1 MLLVNKLNTRIYLGL
16 LILTSLLSVNVLA
29 QVKQAKF
36 SIVTAKV
43 PNDTIGLA
51 IQDLQHYLLKS
62 VPGSKIHLSNAGD
75 ATFLQGTVIVL
86 MDHKDEALRR
96 LAKSYGLSEDL
107 KQWNSF
113 KISTFKQKKKPSQ
126 LIYFLQGAD
135 AMGSQYAIYELME
148 RLLGVRYLLPDYDQI
163 PVHSNFKP
171 TVINTGIEKPDY
183 KWRGL
188 YPWNYN
194 YNGRG
199 LTTFC
204 DLNAHFVSK
213 DWAWYRMLGNW
224 MIKNKQ
230 NAFLWFDDVF
240 SYENISGQ
248 FPDELSHY
256 YASRGI
262 KQILGVAFGSNE
274 GSPRGGEWEDKI
286 CLDPQGKS
294 VEKRSFEISICPQ
307 VPEYK
312 ELAEKNFS
320 NMKLNAAGNYLGVL
334 IGYGENSWAAREAGN
349 NCVRHPH
356 TPSSSLMIR
365 DLNYVSSHFK
375 NIGMG
380 NLPVGF
386 VSSTHSSHP
395 GNPFETDSLIDHL
408 PKNAIFSMHTY
419 QQASW
424 KNFKGL
430 YDKIDQRNQSEHTS
444 IKAFHIGEVAFLCGT
459 DIPLLK
465 PSVLRRRSEHFNTLP
480 KKNTLGHLA
489 TLNTTQYLYWYSTYQ
504 MLKWQWHKDEKTWN
518 QSNLENFTGFFG
530 IENGQKL
537 NDIFNR
543 LTCLEYVLP
552 YSELDW
558 LIKTNP
564 DLRPPSQWSRYNEKT
579 HPQHYGFLL
588 WADVKEIDRLLD
600 AETSI
605 DHIYRLNEQLN
616 RSADQKY
623 KTQFY
628 ATIRLT
634 AHYYTI
640 RVESGKYEYYLKTA
654 KEIQKNKGWN
664 AEVEKNLLLARVA
677 SEKAHLNL
685 VQYNEQLVPLLGL
698 TEKNKKANTA
708 DLATDFV
715 HNPKEEYFTAQIA
728 VVETALRTHV
738 L

>member
-1 MLLVNKLNTRIYLGL
+1 MLIITDLKAKVYLGL
-16 LILTSLLSVNVLA
+16 LIFISLLPVSA
-29 QVKQAKF
+29 QAQSKPVQF
-36 SIVTAKV
+36 TIVTGKV
-43 PNDTIGLA
+43 PNDTLKFA
-51 IQDLQHYLLKS
+51 IQDLQDYLLRA
-62 VPGSKIHLSNAGD
+62 VPGSRTSLLTAGKT
-75 ATFLQGTVIVL
+75 ASLKGNVIVL
-86 MDHKDEALRR
+86 MDQKDQALSK
-96 LAKSYGLSEDL
+96 LAENYGIPEDV

-113 KISTFKQKKKPSQ
+113 KISTFKQKKNPSAF
-126 LIYFLQGAD
+126 IYFLQGAD
-135 AMGSQYAIYELME
+135 AMGRQYAIYELME

-163 PVHSNFKP
+163 PVHANFKAIA
-171 TVINTGIEKPDY
+171 INTGLEKPDY

-194 YNGRG
+194 YNERG

-204 DLNAHFVSK
+204 DINARFVNK
-213 DWAWYRMLGNW
+213 DWAWYKKLGSW
-224 MIKNKQ
+224 MVKNKQ

-248 FPDELSHY
+248 FPDELSNY

-262 KQILGVAFGSNE
+262 KQVLGVAFGSNE
-274 GSPRGGEWEDKI
+274 GSPRGGEWENKI

-307 VPEYK
+307 VPEYR
-312 ELAEKNFS
+312 ELAQKNFS
-320 NMKLNAAGNYLGVL
+320 NMKLTAKGNYLGVL
-334 IGYGENSWAAREAGN
+334 IGYGENSWAAKEAGN
-349 NCVRHPH
+349 NCVRHAH

-365 DLNYVSSHFK
+365 DLNDVASHFK
-375 NIGMG
+375 NIGME

-386 VSSTHSSHP
+386 VSSTHSSHA
-395 GNPFETDSLIDHL
+395 GNPFETDSLINNL
-408 PKNAIFSMHTY
+408 PGNAIFSMHTY

-424 KNFKGL
+424 QNFKGL
-430 YDKIDQRNQSEHTS
+430 YDKIDQRNQKENTN

-504 MLKWQWHKDEKTWN
+504 MLKWQWHKDEKTWD
-518 QSNLENFTGFFG
+518 QANLVNFTGFFG
-530 IENGQKL
+530 SQNGQKL
-537 NDIFNR
+537 NEIFNR
-543 LTCLEYVLP
+543 LACLEYVLP

-558 LIKTNP
+558 LVKTNP
-564 DLRPPSQWSRYNEKT
+564 DLRPPVQWGRYNEKT

-588 WADVKEIDRLLD
+588 WADIKNIDKLLD
-600 AETSI
+600 AENSI
-605 DHIYRLNEQLN
+605 AAIQSLNDKLN
-616 RSADQKY
+616 QSADQKY

-634 AHYYTI
+634 AHYYAI
-640 RVESGKYEYYLKTA
+640 RVQTGKYEYYLSAA
-654 KEIQKNKGWN
+654 KEIQKSKGWN
-664 AEVEKNLLLARVA
+664 ADVEKNLLLAKAA
-677 SEKAHLNL
+677 SDQARMYLA
-685 VQYNEQLVPLLGL
+685 QYNEQLVPLLGL
-698 TEKNKKANTA
+698 NEKNKKANMK

-715 HNPKEEYFTAQIA
+715 QNPKEEYFTSQIA
-728 VVETALRTHV
+728 FIETALKTKG